1 MAYVLLI
8 IIYIAF
14 IGLGIPDSLLG
25 TAWPAIYLDFALP
38 ISYAS
43 FISVIISLGTILSS
57 ILSARV
63 ISRFGTNIHFYCLSL
78 CRFGKGCMAGMME
91 QWYRRQR
98 R

>member
-43 FISVIISLGTILSS
+43 LISAIIP
-57 ILSARV
+57 
-63 ISRFGTNIHFYCLSL
+63 HCLSIVCHSADL
-78 CRFGKGCMAGMME
+78 EKGAWQE
-91 QWYRRQR
+91 
-98 R
+98 